1 MIGMATGGLM
11 AAIWQGILLAGL
23 VGLGLR
29 LLPKTPAAV
38 RFAIWF
44 GVFLVV
50 GALPLASLWRHAAGA
65 SATGGHGALL
75 TLDARW
81 SLAIAAVWVAASAV
95 RAMTLVVAGFRV
107 RSLWRRAVP
116 VEVCGLQAPTHGGE
130 TAMNGA
136 PEIGAAAGRRA
147 RLCVSD
153 EVDRPTVI
161 GFFAPKILIPA
172 WLLEKLTA
180 AELEQIVLHEAGHL
194 GRADDWLNLLQKI
207 ALVVFPLNPV
217 LAWVER
223 RLCFERELA
232 VDERVLRAFAGKA
245 GAAKA
250 YAACLATLAEYR
262 MGRRGVALA
271 IGALGRESELGRR
284 VGRIL
289 RRGELMRPVQ
299 AKLVLGGAM
308 LGLLGASAG
317 LERCPQVIGF
327 APSGGTQTAG
337 LADVG
342 TDAVLPNGFGYRAV
356 VYRPIRRSSNGLQWQ
371 ADVPHESLLK
381 ATVSSIGAREVE
393 AQPVK
398 AQAVGGGFGV
408 RASLLRASA
417 ERSGSE
423 TASAKMSSG
432 ARIHAVLTVQRATAS
447 AAPEAGDGVVRWVV
461 VTSWQGADGSG
472 VISRVVMTTAGT
484 QVSSS
489 GTARTTSDGEAA
501 QPSQQVRPYYAALPV
516 RDGWLVF
523 QL

>member
-1 MIGMATGGLM
+1 
-11 AAIWQGILLAGL
+11 
-23 VGLGLR
+23 
-29 LLPKTPAAV
+29 
-38 RFAIWF
+38 
-44 GVFLVV
+44 
-50 GALPLASLWRHAAGA
+50 
-65 SATGGHGALL
+65 
-75 TLDARW
+75 
-81 SLAIAAVWVAASAV
+81 
-95 RAMTLVVAGFRV
+95 
-107 RSLWRRAVP
+107 
-116 VEVCGLQAPTHGGE
+116 
-130 TAMNGA
+130 MNGA
-136 PEIGAAAGRRA
+136 PEPLQRSACGGRRA

-207 ALVVFPLNPV
+207 ALVAFPLNPV

-327 APSGGTQTAG
+327 APPGGTQTAG
-337 LADVG
+337 LADVR
-342 TDAVLPNGFGYRAV
+342 TDAVLPNGFGYRTV
-356 VYRPIRRSSNGLQWQ
+356 VYRPIRRSSNGLHGK
-371 ADVPHESLLK
+371 ADVPHENLLK
-381 ATVSSIGAREVE
+381 ATVSSAGPREPGAREVA

-408 RASLLRASA
+408 RATLLRASA
-417 ERSGSE
+417 ERPGSQ

-432 ARIHAVLTVQRATAS
+432 ARVHAVLMVQRATAS
-447 AAPEAGDGVVRWVV
+447 AAPEADDGVARWVV

-472 VISRVVMTTAGT
+472 VISRVVMTAAGT

-489 GTARTTSDGEAA
+489 GAARTTSDGEAA
-501 QPSQQVRPYYAALPV
+501 QPSQQVHPYYAALPV